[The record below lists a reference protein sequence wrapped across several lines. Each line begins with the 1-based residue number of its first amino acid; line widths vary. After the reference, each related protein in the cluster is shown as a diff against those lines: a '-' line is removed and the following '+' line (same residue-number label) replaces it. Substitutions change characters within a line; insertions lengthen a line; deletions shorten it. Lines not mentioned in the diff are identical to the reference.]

1 MRNGMLTYCSI
12 LFCFWKGCWR
22 IAASFPGSGRDAGVL
37 QHPFFVSGRD
47 AGVLQ
52 HPFPFLEG
60 MLAYCSILFLFPE
73 GMLAY
78 CSIPS
83 GGQKKC
89 VKIESGYFDTLL
101 FKCNFMPVKTA
112 SRDGFA
118 GHCCGNSRLP
128 SGNHR
133 PLRLNRSHR
142 SPAYWLRRC
151 YS

>member
-12 LFCFWKGCWR
+12 LFLFLEGMLTYCSILFCFRKGCWR
-22 IAASFPGSGRDAGVL
+22 IAASFPVSGRDADVL
-37 QHPFFVSGRD
+37 QHPF
-47 AGVLQ
+47 
-52 HPFPFLEG
+52 
-60 MLAYCSILFLFPE
+60 LFLE

-142 SPAYWLRRC
+142 SPAYWLRRY